1 MILKWFRYSHLIF
14 LLLHYLCVPDSLVCA
29 YMLSLPHSAGDFRNY
44 SKSPA
49 REKQSPA
56 ISSKYKWKK
65 LREHPALSGF
75 QSTQNKQ
82 IVRNLPYW
90 VRNIGLFL
98 AGHCLKGFSESPH
111 NEQQCQLTNCN
122 QVWDWANAHRHRGA
136 LAGADNDLNYDLNWN
151 YLNHVLL
158 WW

>member
-1 MILKWFRYSHLIF
+1 MLGPNKIVFRKIY
-14 LLLHYLCVPDSLVCA
+14 VCIHVKSPA
-29 YMLSLPHSAGDFRNY
+29 FSGRLPQLQEISR
-44 SKSPA
+44 SPA

-56 ISSKYKWKK
+56 ISSKHKRKK

-90 VRNIGLFL
+90 VRIIGLFL
-98 AGHCLKGFSESPH
+98 AGHCLKCFSESPH

-122 QVWDWANAHRHRGA
+122 QVWDWANAHRHRRA
-136 LAGADNDLNYDLNWN
+136 LAGADNDLNNDLNWN

-158 WW
+158 W